1 MMFENIPNWAIV
13 FYIGGYVLLIPFGF
27 FVLFYPRVRKNMKI
41 GHLIGI
47 LMYIIA
53 MAIVFVMI
61 FSIPLENL
69 ENSIL
74 QVFKLIFVISTSPF
88 VGSIIYYLWHG
99 ITRRGMDKKES
110 K

>member
-1 MMFENIPNWAIV
+1 MMFENIPNWAII
-13 FYIGGYVLLIPFGF
+13 FYIVGYVLIIPFGF
-27 FVLFYPRVRKNMKI
+27 FVLFYPRVKKNIKI
-41 GHLIGI
+41 GYLIGI

-53 MAIVFVMI
+53 IAIVVVMV

-74 QVFKLIFVISTSPF
+74 QAFKLMFVISTSPF
-88 VGSIIYYLWHG
+88 VGGIIYYLWHG
-99 ITRRGMDKKES
+99 IARRGMDKKET